1 VLGEALRQE
10 GVEPAQAVVGIG
22 DINQA
27 GLRPPIQESPVDG
40 LGSHDLAHV
49 SDMHGT
55 GWGYARGYGMGA
67 GAFQLGGDDISPV
80 NRHRPKS
87 MREGNINL
95 IVAVLQLYPWSCRF
109 PEPIPER
116 EERQYRQSRQYYFG
130 QSL

>member
-1 VLGEALRQE
+1 MLGEALRQE

-27 GLRPPIQESPVDG
+27 GFRPAIEQGSVDG

-67 GAFQLGGDDISPV
+67 GAFQLGSDDISPV

-95 IVAVLQLYPWSCRF
+95 IVAAVFLELS
-109 PEPIPER
+109 IP
-116 EERQYRQSRQYYFG
+116 G
-130 QSL
+130 ADP